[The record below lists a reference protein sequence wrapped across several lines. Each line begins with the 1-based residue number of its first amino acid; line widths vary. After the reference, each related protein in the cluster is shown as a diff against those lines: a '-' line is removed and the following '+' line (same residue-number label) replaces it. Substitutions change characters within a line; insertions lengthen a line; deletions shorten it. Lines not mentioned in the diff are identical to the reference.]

1 MLTVSITDKFH
12 LLRSCVGIKRAL
24 ESITTPDYR
33 QSSQGRP
40 ALVIGGGG
48 TVRAAI
54 YA

>member
-1 MLTVSITDKFH
+1 MQVSGIDDLG

-24 ESITTPDYR
+24 ESVTTADYR
-33 QSSQGRP
+33 KSSHGRP